1 MDEYIKR
8 QDALTKLY
16 AIGFYDDEPIQT
28 KNRALK
34 IIRNITA
41 ADVAPV
47 VHGRWIEEPVTENNS
62 MVKCSACGEY
72 PEKKDQ
78 CFTPYCCLC
87 GAKMDL

>member
-16 AIGFYDDEPIQT
+16 DIGFCDDEPIQT
-28 KNRALK
+28 RNMALK
-34 IIRNITA
+34 IIKNISA

-47 VHGRWIEEPVTENNS
+47 VHGRWIEEPITKNNS
-62 MVKCSACGEY
+62 GIRCSACGEY